1 MPRVQFEIDEEEL
14 QTIKNLMGATRIK
27 TFSAFLGEA
36 LSFYVLGLKERHAG
50 RIIAALNELSGQYK
64 QLVVP
69 SIERVAPP
77 GAENRGVSPEPIR
90 APNLTHDATWNAVLS
105 QVTARGHERF
115 QAEQDRMRQLGILD
129 DKGQAKSKEWPA
141 DMAKG
146 SKTDVAT

>member
-1 MPRVQFEIDEEEL
+1 MPRVQFEIDDEEL

-36 LSFYVLGLKERHAG
+36 LSLYVWSLKERHAG

-64 QLVVP
+64 QAVVP
-69 SIERVAPP
+69 SLERVAPTT
-77 GAENRGVSPEPIR
+77 EQNRVMLPEPVR
-90 APNLTHDATWNAVLS
+90 VPNLAHDPTWDAVLG
-105 QVTARGHERF
+105 QVRARGNERF
-115 QAEQDRMRQLGILD
+115 QAEKDRMRQLGILD
-129 DKGQAKSKEWPA
+129 EKGQAKSKEWPA